1 QPAVR
6 VAVPQREDLYQMAA
20 YLGRWGAAGILLYPE
35 DPAAPRTPPAEAGS
49 PWVLADGTAVSFAAL
64 PAGVDAA
71 AAKLRGIVRLTSR
84 SSLNG
89 RLAACG

>member
-1 QPAVR
+1 MCPT
-6 VAVPQREDLYQMAA
+6 LIS
-20 YLGRWGAAGILLYPE
+20 YLLFVVFAFALLAAGILLYPE
-35 DPAAPRTPPAEAGS
+35 DPAAPGTPPAEAGS